1 MTKNPQKG
9 RQKCTEKKSKKCAK
23 LRIFGILKKNC
34 ETHSPPSGGRGEVG
48 RPLPMMALC
57 KEDIS
62 SSKENPCK
70 AGCGG
75 GEGAPAWIGCP
86 KPPPPCGFWASPP
99 DIPRCGANPKGHFFF
114 RHCTTNSWQVVS
126 QTSPKSPCPH
136 IRPPLREPKC
146 GGGVLSGAKGCLG
159 TGDTMMCHDAFFSG
173 GGELSACFEEMLLVK
188 SKCLRVKQWT
198 QETFTFFGAKF
209 RILFPVGSPLCKH
222 NPLVYW

>member
-1 MTKNPQKG
+1 MRNAFSPLWWEGGGGPTPTDDGSLQGRYFIIKGKSLQSWLWGRGGGSRLDWVPQAPTTLWVLGK
-9 RQKCTEKKSKKCAK
+9 
-23 LRIFGILKKNC
+23 
-34 ETHSPPSGGRGEVG
+34 PSGYPTVW
-48 RPLPMMALC
+48 
-57 KEDIS
+57 S
-62 SSKENPCK
+62 Q
-70 AGCGG
+70 
-75 GEGAPAWIGCP
+75 P
-86 KPPPPCGFWASPP
+86 KRS
-99 DIPRCGANPKGHFFF
+99 FFF